1 MHFLDTNK
9 YGSRTG
15 TATLRLSVP
24 PQSPGWS
31 RTRRHAPPISAQGGG
46 CSAVTWPARPMRA
59 QRGGLVATVAR
70 CTVSQANR
78 PLLRLE
84 VTSPSGAGV
93 KSSRAETRDE
103 RERSVHR
110 NEYTRLLQCPAIAA
124 AVAVSRIDQG
134 SVMWCNCTITH
145 RSAVHCTQVTDLSPA
160 SGA

>member
-1 MHFLDTNK
+1 MNMDH
-9 YGSRTG
+9 
-15 TATLRLSVP
+15 TAARPPSDWAVP

-31 RTRRHAPPISAQGGG
+31 RTRRHAPPISAQDGG
-46 CSAVTWPARPMRA
+46 CSAVTWAARPMRA

-84 VTSPSGAGV
+84 VTSRSGAGW
-93 KSSRAETRDE
+93 SSAEQKQET
-103 RERSVHR
+103 RERSVHTVHR
-110 NEYTRLLQCPAIAA
+110 DEYTRPLLCPAIAA
-124 AVAVSRIDQG
+124 VAVSSIDQG

>member
-1 MHFLDTNK
+1 MNMDH
-9 YGSRTG
+9 
-15 TATLRLSVP
+15 TLARPPSDWAVP

-46 CSAVTWPARPMRA
+46 CSAVTWPPRPMRA
-59 QRGGLVATVAR
+59 QRGGLVATVGR

-103 RERSVHR
+103 REECASQWVHSVIA
-110 NEYTRLLQCPAIAA
+110 LLGYFCCGGS
-124 AVAVSRIDQG
+124 AVSRIDQG
-134 SVMWCNCTITH
+134 SVMWCNCTITITH

>member
-1 MHFLDTNK
+1 MNMDH
-9 YGSRTG
+9 
-15 TATLRLSVP
+15 TAARPPSDWAVP

-31 RTRRHAPPISAQGGG
+31 RTRRHAPPISAQDGG
-46 CSAVTWPARPMRA
+46 CLAVTWAAGPMRA

-84 VTSPSGAGV
+84 VTSRSGAGV
-93 KSSRAETRDE
+93 KFSRAETRDE
-103 RERSVHR
+103 REECAYCASGWVHS
-110 NEYTRLLQCPAIAA
+110 AIAA
-124 AVAVSRIDQG
+124 AVAVSSIDQG